1 MHPRLKQE
9 TAVCFVCFFALAR
22 VSTGGY
28 MQLTVPVLCG
38 SPHVK
43 LLVHLHML
51 AHLWVWVFP
60 REKPWLAG
68 CPVQTNTM
76 FLNMHPI
83 SLFTLYFYFSPQFKC
98 CGWNNYTD
106 WSWNLYFN
114 CTHDNPSSERCGV
127 PYSCCTPVP
136 GEVSLSLFSLLTY
149 TTCTN

>member
-1 MHPRLKQE
+1 MHLRLKQE
-9 TAVCFVCFFALAR
+9 TAVCFLCFFALAR

-43 LLVHLHML
+43 LLFHLHML

-76 FLNMHPI
+76 FLNIHPI
-83 SLFTLYFYFSPQFKC
+83 SLFTLHFSFP
-98 CGWNNYTD
+98 
-106 WSWNLYFN
+106 
-114 CTHDNPSSERCGV
+114 PSSSVVDGTTTLIGLGTSTLIV
-127 PYSCCTPVP
+127 HMTTPA
-136 GEVSLSLFSLLTY
+136 LSAVVCLIHAVLLFLGRSVFLCLAS
-149 TTCTN
+149 